1 MNELL
6 PIASGI
12 VLGAVLAHLRPALPL
27 RIQAALAI
35 LLGAIAA
42 VASGEFS
49 VSWGYLLVDIALVAG
64 SALASMRLA
73 RKLGLTLS
81 QS

>member
-12 VLGAVLAHLRPALPL
+12 VLGAILAYLRPALRL
-27 RIQAALAI
+27 SIEAALAI
-35 LLGAIAA
+35 LLGAIAT
-42 VASGEFS
+42 VASGEFR

-73 RKLGLTLS
+73 RKVGLTPS

>member
-6 PIASGI
+6 PVASGI
-12 VLGAVLAHLRPALPL
+12 VLGAILAYRCPGLRL
-27 RIQAALAI
+27 RIVSVLAI
-35 LLGAIAA
+35 LLGTIAT
-42 VASGEFS
+42 VASGEFR
-49 VSWGYLLVDIALVAG
+49 VNWGYLLVDIALVAG

-73 RKLGLTLS
+73 HKLGWTPS

>member
-6 PIASGI
+6 PVASGI
-12 VLGAVLAHLRPALPL
+12 VLGAIVPYLHPGLQLWIVAV
-27 RIQAALAI
+27 LAI
-35 LLGAIAA
+35 LLGAIAT

-49 VSWGYLLVDIALVAG
+49 VSWGYLLVDIALAVG

-73 RKLGLTLS
+73 HKLGWTPS
-81 QS
+81 RS

>member
-1 MNELL
+1 VNELL
-6 PIASGI
+6 PVASGI
-12 VLGAVLAHLRPALPL
+12 VLGAVLAYLRPGL
-27 RIQAALAI
+27 RRHSAAVLAI
-35 LLGAIAA
+35 LLGAIAT

-64 SALASMRLA
+64 SALASMKLA
-73 RKLGLTLS
+73 HKLGWTPS

>member
-1 MNELL
+1 M
-6 PIASGI
+6 
-12 VLGAVLAHLRPALPL
+12 
-27 RIQAALAI
+27 QAALAI

>member
-6 PIASGI
+6 PVASGI
-12 VLGAVLAHLRPALPL
+12 VLGAILANLRPALRL
-27 RIQAALAI
+27 RNVAVLAI
-35 LLGAIAA
+35 LLGAIAT
-42 VASGEFS
+42 VASGEFR
-49 VSWGYLLVDIALVAG
+49 VSWGYLPVDIALVAG

-73 RKLGLTLS
+73 HKLGWMPS

>member
-6 PIASGI
+6 PVASGI
-12 VLGAVLAHLRPALPL
+12 VLGAILAYLRPAQPL
-27 RIQAALAI
+27 RIQAVLAV
-35 LLGAIAA
+35 LLGGIAT
-42 VASGEFS
+42 VASDEFS

-73 RKLGLTLS
+73 RKLVLTPS

>member
-1 MNELL
+1 
-6 PIASGI
+6 
-12 VLGAVLAHLRPALPL
+12 
-27 RIQAALAI
+27 
-35 LLGAIAA
+35 
-42 VASGEFS
+42 

-73 RKLGLTLS
+73 RKLVLTPS